1 MEKQFDVYSEISL
14 GEELSKDELCAVFKC
29 GPQGGRRKS
38 NRTNTLVLVSDQT
51 QSQDRNP
58 YQDKMD

>member
-14 GEELSKDELCAVFKC
+14 GEELSNDELCAVFKY
-29 GPQGGRRKS
+29 GPQGGMRKS